1 MPSNADLLNP
11 NRKILINGSSLSPKV
26 DADLISVSIS
36 EDLEVPSMFELKIV
50 SWDLVKQEVTWA
62 DNNLFEIGNAVEI
75 QMGYAKDLK
84 TIITGEITALEPEF
98 SQESVPVLG
107 VRGHDLRHRLLRGN
121 QTKSF
126 LKVKD
131 SEIASQIA
139 TSRGLNAKVTD
150 SKVKLEY
157 VLQHNQTDWDFLKT
171 RAERI
176 GYEVVVDKKDLYF
189 RPHKNFAGKVLT
201 LTYRKDLVEFFPR
214 LSSLNQVSQVEV
226 RGWNPQDKEVVVSK
240 AGVGKENSKMGG
252 HKTGSQII
260 RTFGKSSNTI
270 VDQPMSTKAE
280 ADEMALG
287 QFRDISIA
295 YVIAEGSSLGNP
307 DLRIGKVIEVKG
319 IGKRFSGLYYV
330 TTTEHKFSPDQ
341 GYQTLFTA
349 RRTAT

>member
-11 NRKILINGSSLSPKV
+11 NTKILINGSSLSPQV
-26 DADLISVSIS
+26 SADLISVSVS
-36 EDLEVPSMFELKIV
+36 QDLEVPSMFEFKIIT
-50 SWDLVKQEVTWA
+50 WDLVKQEVTWA

-75 QMGYAKDLK
+75 KMGYGDNPK
-84 TIITGEITALEPEF
+84 TIMTGEITALEPEF
-98 SQESVPVLG
+98 SQESVPSLG

-126 LKVKD
+126 LNMKD

-139 TSRGLNAKVTD
+139 RSRGLNAKVSD

-157 VLQHNQTDWDFLKT
+157 VLQHNQTDWDFLKN
-171 RAERI
+171 RADRL

-189 RPHKNFAGKVLT
+189 RPHKNDTSKVLT
-201 LTYRKDLVEFFPR
+201 LTYNDDLLEFFPR
-214 LSSLNQVSQVEV
+214 LSSLTQVSEVEI
-226 RGWNPQDKEVVVSK
+226 RGWNLKDKEVVVSK
-240 AGVGKENSKMGG
+240 AGAGKENSKMGG
-252 HKTGSQII
+252 NKTGSQII
-260 RTFGKSSNTI
+260 RTFGKSTNTI

-280 ADEMALG
+280 ADEMSLG

-295 YVIAEGSSLGNP
+295 YVVAEGSSLGNP
-307 DLRIGKVIEVKG
+307 DVRIGKVIEIKG

-330 TTTEHKFSPDQ
+330 TTAEHKFTPQQ
-341 GYQTLFTA
+341 GYQTLFTV